1 MNTIAL
7 VINAG
12 IAIFAITA
20 MLFMAKDFRV
30 HKDQF
35 KVEMKVGGIAKTI
48 KASIIAIVTLFLD
61 TLGIGCYAPMT
72 ASFKIFKVTRD
83 KYIPGTLNV
92 ACVVATAIE
101 SIYFI
106 TNVEVEVTTLVACIA
121 ASTIGAYVGGG
132 LIAKLNLDK
141 IRKAMGVAL
150 LVVAVVL
157 ILGLAG
163 LLAFEGEATGLSGWK
178 LIAITVIS
186 LVMGGLMTIGIGIYA
201 PLLAVITLFGMDPT
215 VAYPIMTGCCA
226 YLIPAA
232 AIRFCQESIKSE
244 KPLYDRKIAL
254 ITSTIGLI
262 GPIIAMT
269 LVTSMPMSILKVLV
283 TIVIV
288 YTGCMMLY
296 QGIKG
301 TKDLVAEEEDRE
313 MENLKNS
320 S

>member
-7 VINAG
+7 IINIG
-12 IAIFAITA
+12 IAIFALVAIGF
-20 MLFMAKDFRV
+20 MLRDFYI
-30 HKDQF
+30 HKEQT
-35 KVEMKVGGIAKTI
+35 KKEMKVGGIKKTI
-48 KASIIAIVTLFLD
+48 KASVISIVTLFLD

-72 ASFKIFKVTRD
+72 ASFKILKVTRD

-92 ACVVATAIE
+92 ACVAATAIE

-106 TNVEVEVTTLVACIA
+106 TNVEVDILTLACCII

-132 LIAKLNLDK
+132 LIAKLNVDK

-163 LLAFEGEATGLSGWK
+163 LMSFEGTATGLTGWK
-178 LIAITVIS
+178 LIAITAIS

-201 PLLAVITLFGMDPT
+201 PLLAIITLFGMNPE

-232 AIRFCQESIKSE
+232 AIRFSQESAKSD

-269 LVTSMPMSILKVLV
+269 LVTSMDMTLLKILV
-283 TIVIV
+283 TIVVI
-288 YTGCMMLY
+288 YTGSMMLY

-301 TKDLVAEEEDRE
+301 TKDVVAEMEDQE
-313 MENLKNS
+313 LEDLA
-320 S
+320 